1 VKQSVFQDNRKMMLD
16 MMTPMN
22 QQLNEMRLLHENTK
36 QVFGDLEKKIDEL
49 KRVLGMRAG
58 QLAGGPLLRAPVNKE
73 QSGLDPSVLQRGINV
88 IKEQMKDVQREAL
101 QIETEMERRF
111 SEMLNRNSQRKYLP
125 RSLADEVHRDGEQA
139 SFQQIRA
146 AITMWFGGPFDYARL
161 QGELKSV
168 QAELSKLR
176 QEFKQQQ
183 LHQPEFK
190 DKADR
195 LPEFDFS
202 MPIIP
207 ATSPFAD
214 QEQQIKVSNHKPKNL
229 QLI

>member
-1 VKQSVFQDNRKMMLD
+1 
-16 MMTPMN
+16 
-22 QQLNEMRLLHENTK
+22 
-36 QVFGDLEKKIDEL
+36 
-49 KRVLGMRAG
+49 
-58 QLAGGPLLRAPVNKE
+58 
-73 QSGLDPSVLQRGINV
+73 
-88 IKEQMKDVQREAL
+88 MKDVQREAL

-125 RSLADEVHRDGEQA
+125 RSLADEVQTDGEQA

-146 AITMWFGGPFDYARL
+146 AITQRLGGPFDYARL
-161 QGELKSV
+161 QGELKGV
-168 QAELSKLR
+168 QAELSQLR

-202 MPIIP
+202 MPAIP
-207 ATSPFAD
+207 ATSLFAA
-214 QEQQIKVSNHKPKNL
+214 QEQQVKVSYQKPKNL
-229 QLI
+229 QLIQTQASIIDCDFPPPQMQPVKQPAKNPEQPVPQPAWKGVE